1 MHTPPTILASRERKI
16 DRMII
21 ETGCSRDEAIAYL
34 YAEEWFVPDAVM
46 SYNVDAQLRMES
58 QNVR

>member
-16 DRMII
+16 DLMII

-34 YAEEWFVPDAVM
+34 YAEKWYVPDAVT
-46 SYNVDAQLRMES
+46 SYTIDQQLKQEA
-58 QNVR
+58 

>member
-21 ETGCSRDEAIAYL
+21 ETGCSRDEAIAYR
-34 YAEEWFVPDAVM
+34 YAEEWFVPDAVL
-46 SYNVDAQLRMES
+46 SYTIDQQLKQESKNV
-58 QNVR
+58 